1 MGDVHIQI
9 TCRQALDEALELAPW
24 DEETQIAAFIEFI
37 ELHELDDEFQDWIV
51 NKAREEKAAHNK
63 AARDLATAVLV
74 KPKRRPSAR
83 ARPASC
89 GDPACPGWGHFLSDT
104 YGWEVEACDEC
115 VREGRFGADV
125 QAAHDAAIAQHSR
138 ECNCGMGEA
147 KCAPG
152 TPRVAPWHCYATEA
166 EMERDYAR
174 REEIATRLEKEG
186 RL

>member
-1 MGDVHIQI
+1 MVHIQV
-9 TCRQALDEALELAPW
+9 TCHQALEEALELAPW
-24 DEETQIAAFIEFI
+24 DEETQIAALIEFI

-51 NKAREEKAAHNK
+51 NKAREEKAAHDK

-89 GDPACPGWGHFLSDT
+89 GDSTCPGWGHFLSDT
-104 YGWEVEACDEC
+104 YGWEVESCDEC

-125 QAAHDAAIAQHSR
+125 QAAHDAAIAKHNR